1 MPLRH
6 IHRFRG
12 GTAAL
17 WEICEEDSFFENQLL
32 LSEEEQAVYKT
43 LPSGKRPRER
53 KRRTQWLAARHLLQL
68 LDGSEPRR
76 SLSYRPSG
84 QPFFTHG
91 KEYCSLSHSG
101 KYAAVAVASVP
112 VGIDIQKTED
122 RILRLSAKFIE
133 AEERL
138 SWEGHPR
145 QKEIFTLYWTAK
157 EALFKAAGL
166 QGVDFK
172 RDLRIHLPH
181 FQDGGQALAEIYHPL
196 RQSDQTEPNYQLH
209 STWNLRYRLFAD
221 CVYSIATPQ
230 NIKH

>member
-12 GTAAL
+12 GSAAL
-17 WEICEEDSFFENQLL
+17 WEICEENSFFEKQLL
-32 LSEEEQAVYKT
+32 LSEEEQATYRS
-43 LPSGKRPRER
+43 LPFGKRPPER

-76 SLSYRPSG
+76 SLLHRPSG
-84 QPFFTHG
+84 QPFFAHG
-91 KEYCSLSHSG
+91 KGHCSLSHSG
-101 KYAAVAVASVP
+101 KYAAAATASMP

-122 RILRLSAKFIE
+122 RILRLSAKFITP
-133 AEERL
+133 EERL
-138 SWEGHPR
+138 RWEGHPR
-145 QKEIFTLYWTAK
+145 QREIFTLYWTAK

-172 RDLRIHLPH
+172 RDLRIRLPE
-181 FQDGGQALAEIYHPL
+181 FRDGGQLLAEIYRPA
-196 RQSDQTEPNYQLH
+196 RQNLQDKATYQLH
-209 STWNLRYRLFAD
+209 STWNLRYRLFED

-230 NIKH
+230 NLKY